1 MRDAG
6 RSSNDSLRLT
16 SAFEHTIRRSTKKD
30 RTVYERNL
38 ANLIAHTKKGELYG
52 EWNDYGRL
60 LDY

>member
-1 MRDAG
+1 MLG
-6 RSSNDSLRLT
+6 EVQTTPLRLT